1 MTDPSFSAKHILH
14 QPSDVYG
21 GIQAGLS
28 QSESASGS
36 SPPAPPPLTS
46 RHC

>member
-1 MTDPSFSAKHILH
+1 MTQPLFSAKQMLH

-28 QSESASGS
+28 QLG
-36 SPPAPPPLTS
+36 T
-46 RHC
+46 

>member
-1 MTDPSFSAKHILH
+1 MTQPLVSAKQMLH

-28 QSESASGS
+28 QRSSLITNYESN
-36 SPPAPPPLTS
+36 
-46 RHC
+46 